1 MALTPEMKLFLR
13 RCVSAAKAAGLRAK
27 GSGSFWLIVGQRLS
41 VLDLHPF
48 FERSNDEGVLEQVV
62 QGARQ
67 LEEQVKSRRN
77 VSYFET
83 YLYALDA
90 CSERQGT
97 LGDEWVMHP
106 PDPDYGYQATPKN
119 AITFGV
125 MGCDGVHYV
134 VLTIGGAVTDES
146 PVVQVCPMDFSDLY
160 QVLAESFLHFLATN
174 CAVSLN
180 QMELVFAKERA
191 GEQVLI
197 AFLKENFD
205 LSLFWNDNRP
215 RNLDHLLEFIEKKP

>member
-1 MALTPEMKLFLR
+1 
-13 RCVSAAKAAGLRAK
+13 
-27 GSGSFWLIVGQRLS
+27 
-41 VLDLHPF
+41 
-48 FERSNDEGVLEQVV
+48 
-62 QGARQ
+62 
-67 LEEQVKSRRN
+67 
-77 VSYFET
+77 
-83 YLYALDA
+83 
-90 CSERQGT
+90 
-97 LGDEWVMHP
+97 
-106 PDPDYGYQATPKN
+106 
-119 AITFGV
+119 
-125 MGCDGVHYV
+125 
-134 VLTIGGAVTDES
+134 
-146 PVVQVCPMDFSDLY
+146 MDFSDLY

>member
-1 MALTPEMKLFLR
+1 
-13 RCVSAAKAAGLRAK
+13 
-27 GSGSFWLIVGQRLS
+27 
-41 VLDLHPF
+41 
-48 FERSNDEGVLEQVV
+48 
-62 QGARQ
+62 
-67 LEEQVKSRRN
+67 
-77 VSYFET
+77 
-83 YLYALDA
+83 
-90 CSERQGT
+90 
-97 LGDEWVMHP
+97 MHP